1 MSNDVVR
8 YNNGFNTV
16 PLRNFTP
23 VEMDIFWA
31 ICSKM
36 KRRGVDTVE
45 FEFETFKELAN
56 YERTSMNSFY
66 FALKN
71 VGDKLGT
78 LTYKFEDESYYEQL
92 WLFQRFAIDKE
103 NGKVIIQANE
113 RFEFILNSIGTNFT
127 RFELENMT
135 KLSSSYTKEIY
146 RQLMAHRDRKTRK
159 GAWYIK
165 IDDFREVLAIPKS
178 YRMSDIDKRIL
189 NVAEKEFLSLNEHGE
204 PIFSFFK
211 VDKVKARKGNK
222 ISSLRIYFEEYQG
235 INIPVLESY
244 GDQ

>member
-36 KRRGVDTVE
+36 KRKGTATIE
-45 FEFETFKELAN
+45 FNFETFKELAN
-56 YERTSMNSFY
+56 YERSSMNSFY
-66 FALKN
+66 QALKS

-103 NGKVIIQANE
+103 NEKVIIQANE
-113 RFEFILNSIGTNFT
+113 RFEFILNSIGSSFT

-165 IDDFREVLAIPKS
+165 IEDFRDCLAIPKS

-189 NVAEKEFLSLNEHGE
+189 NVAEKEFLSLNNHDE
-204 PIFSFFK
+204 PIFSLFRIE
-211 VDKVKARKGNK
+211 KVKARKGNK
-222 ISSLRIYFEEYQG
+222 ISSLRFYFEEYQG
-235 INIPVLESY
+235 IVIPMLESY
-244 GDQ
+244 GGY